1 VSLVHAKCLAF
12 AWDSQASKAYNPDAG
27 PLPDGLY
34 EIDTDSQLATLK
46 TLRGDW
52 LFQYPG
58 HEGRAPK
65 PEDPKPEDKPVTAM
79 ATATIKEVVE
89 AKAVKPDKRKVPMTA
104 ERKAQL
110 AVALAKG
117 RAAKKARLEAAAA

>member
-1 VSLVHAKCLAF
+1 MIVHAKCLAF
-12 AWDSQASKAYNPDAG
+12 AWDSLAGKAYNPDAG

-58 HEGRAPK
+58 HVG
-65 PEDPKPEDKPVTAM
+65 KPEDKPVAAV

-89 AKAVKPDKRKVPMTA
+89 AKAEEVKVDKRKVPMTA

-117 RAAKKARLEAAAA
+117 RAAKKARLELAAA

>member
-1 VSLVHAKCLAF
+1 MLVHAKCLAF
-12 AWDSQASKAYNPDAG
+12 AWDSQASKSYNPDAG

-34 EIDTDSQLATLK
+34 EIDTDSQLATLT
-46 TLRGDW
+46 TLRGEW

-58 HEGRAPK
+58 HEGKVPK
-65 PEDPKPEDKPVTAM
+65 PEDEPVV
-79 ATATIKEVVE
+79 ATATIKEIVE
-89 AKAVKPDKRKVPMTA
+89 AKPVKPDKRKVPMTA

-117 RAAKKARLEAAAA
+117 RAAKKARLELAAA

>member
-1 VSLVHAKCLAF
+1 MLVHAKCLAF

-46 TLRGDW
+46 TIRGDW

-65 PEDPKPEDKPVTAM
+65 PGDEPVVAV

-89 AKAVKPDKRKVPMTA
+89 AKAEAVKVDKRKVPMTA

>member
-1 VSLVHAKCLAF
+1 MKVAAKCLAF
-12 AWDSQASKAYNPDAG
+12 AWDSQASKAYYPNAG

-46 TLRGDW
+46 TIRGDW

-65 PEDPKPEDKPVTAM
+65 PGDVPVV
-79 ATATIKEVVE
+79 ATATIKEIVE
-89 AKAVKPDKRKVPMTA
+89 AKAETVKADKRKVPMTA

-110 AVALAKG
+110 AAALAKG
-117 RAAKKARLEAAAA
+117 RAAKKAKLELAAA

>member
-1 VSLVHAKCLAF
+1 MIVHAKCLAF
-12 AWDSQASKAYNPDAG
+12 AWDSLASKAYNPDAG

-34 EIDTDSQLATLK
+34 EIDTDSQLATL
-46 TLRGDW
+46 TTIRGDW

-65 PEDPKPEDKPVTAM
+65 PGDKPVEAV

-89 AKAVKPDKRKVPMTA
+89 PMTA

-110 AVALAKG
+110 AAALAKG
-117 RAAKKARLEAAAA
+117 RAAKKARLELAAA

>member
-1 VSLVHAKCLAF
+1 MLVHAKCLAF
-12 AWDSQASKAYNPDAG
+12 AWDSLASKAYNPDAG

-34 EIDTDSQLATLK
+34 EIDTDSQLATL
-46 TLRGDW
+46 TTIRGDW

-65 PEDPKPEDKPVTAM
+65 PGDKPVEAV

-89 AKAVKPDKRKVPMTA
+89 AKAVKTDKRKVPMTA

-110 AVALAKG
+110 AAALAKG
-117 RAAKKARLEAAAA
+117 RAAKKTRMAELAAA

>member
-1 VSLVHAKCLAF
+1 MLVHAKCLAF

-58 HEGRAPK
+58 HVG
-65 PEDPKPEDKPVTAM
+65 KPEDKPVAAV

-89 AKAVKPDKRKVPMTA
+89 AKPDKRKVPMTT

-110 AVALAKG
+110 AAALAKG
-117 RAAKKARLEAAAA
+117 RAAKKARLELAAA

>member
-1 VSLVHAKCLAF
+1 MKVVAKCLAF
-12 AWDSQASKAYNPDAG
+12 AWDSLAKKAYNPDAG

-52 LFQYPG
+52 QFQYPG

-65 PEDPKPEDKPVTAM
+65 SGDVPVV
-79 ATATIKEVVE
+79 ATATIKEIVE
-89 AKAVKPDKRKVPMTA
+89 AKPVTTDKRKVPMTA

-110 AVALAKG
+110 AAALAKG
-117 RAAKKARLEAAAA
+117 CAAKKARLEAAAA

>member
-1 VSLVHAKCLAF
+1 MLVHAKCLAF
-12 AWDSQASKAYNPDAG
+12 AWDSQACKAYNPDAG

-34 EIDTDSQLATLK
+34 EIDTDSQLATLT

-65 PEDPKPEDKPVTAM
+65 PEDNPVVAV

-89 AKAVKPDKRKVPMTA
+89 SKPVKTDKRKVPMTP

-110 AVALAKG
+110 AAALAKG
-117 RAAKKARLEAAAA
+117 RAAKKARIAEMAAA

>member
-1 VSLVHAKCLAF
+1 MIVHAKCLAF
-12 AWDSQASKAYNPDAG
+12 AWDSLASKAYNPDAG

-34 EIDTDSQLATLK
+34 EIDTDSQLATL
-46 TLRGDW
+46 TTIRGDW

-65 PEDPKPEDKPVTAM
+65 PGDKPVEAV

-89 AKAVKPDKRKVPMTA
+89 AKPDKRKVPMTA

-110 AVALAKG
+110 AAALAKG
-117 RAAKKARLEAAAA
+117 RAAKKARLELAAA

>member
-1 VSLVHAKCLAF
+1 MKFAAKCLAF
-12 AWDSQASKAYNPDAG
+12 AWDSQASKAYNPNAG
-27 PLPDGLY
+27 PLPDGHY

-46 TLRGDW
+46 TIRGDW

-65 PEDPKPEDKPVTAM
+65 SGDVPVV
-79 ATATIKEVVE
+79 ATATIKEIVE
-89 AKAVKPDKRKVPMTA
+89 AKPVTTDKRKVPMTA

-117 RAAKKARLEAAAA
+117 RAAKKAKLELAAA

>member
-1 VSLVHAKCLAF
+1 MLVHAKCLAF

-58 HEGRAPK
+58 HVG
-65 PEDPKPEDKPVTAM
+65 KPEDKPVAAV

-89 AKAVKPDKRKVPMTA
+89 AKAEAVKVDKRKVPMTA

-117 RAAKKARLEAAAA
+117 RAAKKARLELAAA

>member
-1 VSLVHAKCLAF
+1 MLVHAKCLAF

-46 TLRGDW
+46 TIRGDW
-52 LFQYPG
+52 IFQYPG

-65 PEDPKPEDKPVTAM
+65 PEDNPVV

-89 AKAVKPDKRKVPMTA
+89 AKVDRRKGKKGPMTA
-104 ERKAQL
+104 ERKVQL
-110 AVALAKG
+110 AAALAKG

>member
-1 VSLVHAKCLAF
+1 MKFAAKCLAF
-12 AWDSQASKAYNPDAG
+12 AWDSQASKAYNPNAG
-27 PLPDGLY
+27 PLPDGHY

-46 TLRGDW
+46 TIRGDW

-65 PEDPKPEDKPVTAM
+65 PGDKPVAAV

-89 AKAVKPDKRKVPMTA
+89 AKAEAVKVDKRKVPMTA

-110 AVALAKG
+110 VAALTKG
-117 RAAKKARLEAAAA
+117 RAAKKARIAELAAA

>member
-1 VSLVHAKCLAF
+1 MKVVAKCLAF

-58 HEGRAPK
+58 HEGRPN
-65 PEDPKPEDKPVTAM
+65 PEDKPVAAV

-89 AKAVKPDKRKVPMTA
+89 AKVDKRKVPMTA

-117 RAAKKARLEAAAA
+117 RAAKKARIAELAAA

>member
-12 AWDSQASKAYNPDAG
+12 AWDSQAGKAYNPDAG

-58 HEGRAPK
+58 HEGR
-65 PEDPKPEDKPVTAM
+65 PKPEDKPVA

-89 AKAVKPDKRKVPMTA
+89 AKPVKPDKRKVPMTA
-104 ERKAQL
+104 ERKAKL
-110 AVALAKG
+110 AVSLAKG
-117 RAAKKARLEAAAA
+117 RAAKKARIAEMAAA

>member
-1 VSLVHAKCLAF
+1 MLVHAKCLAF

-65 PEDPKPEDKPVTAM
+65 PGDEPVV
-79 ATATIKEVVE
+79 ATATVKEVVE
-89 AKAVKPDKRKVPMTA
+89 AKAAPSKIDKRHQKMSDA
-104 ERKAQL
+104 HKKAMI
-110 AVALAKG
+110 AG
-117 RAAKKARLEAAAA
+117 RAAKKAERMAHLEAAAA

>member
-1 VSLVHAKCLAF
+1 MSLVHAKCLAF
-12 AWDSQASKAYNPDAG
+12 AWDSLASKAYNPDAG

-65 PEDPKPEDKPVTAM
+65 PGDEPVV
-79 ATATIKEVVE
+79 ATATVKEVVE
-89 AKAVKPDKRKVPMTA
+89 PKIDKRKLKKGPMSE

-110 AVALAKG
+110 AAALAKG

>member
-1 VSLVHAKCLAF
+1 MKVVAKCLAF

-58 HEGRAPK
+58 HEGRPN
-65 PEDPKPEDKPVTAM
+65 PEDKPVAAV

-89 AKAVKPDKRKVPMTA
+89 AKAEEVKVDKRKVPMTA

-117 RAAKKARLEAAAA
+117 RAAKKARIAELSAA

>member
-12 AWDSQASKAYNPDAG
+12 AWDSLASKAYNPDAG

-46 TLRGDW
+46 TIRGDW

-65 PEDPKPEDKPVTAM
+65 PGDKPVA
-79 ATATIKEVVE
+79 ATATIKEVVA
-89 AKAVKPDKRKVPMTA
+89 AKAEAVKTDKRKVPMTA

>member
-1 VSLVHAKCLAF
+1 MLVHAKCLAF

-34 EIDTDSQLATLK
+34 EIDTDSQLATLT
-46 TLRGDW
+46 TLRGEW

-58 HEGRAPK
+58 HEGKVPK
-65 PEDPKPEDKPVTAM
+65 PEDEPVVSV

-89 AKAVKPDKRKVPMTA
+89 AKPVKTDKRKVPMTP

-110 AVALAKG
+110 AAALAKG
-117 RAAKKARLEAAAA
+117 RAAKKARIAEMAAA

>member
-1 VSLVHAKCLAF
+1 MLVHAKCLAF

-65 PEDPKPEDKPVTAM
+65 PGDEPVVAV
-79 ATATIKEVVE
+79 ATATVKEIVE

-117 RAAKKARLEAAAA
+117 RAAKKARLELAAA

>member
-1 VSLVHAKCLAF
+1 MIVHAKCLAF
-12 AWDSQASKAYNPDAG
+12 AWDSQASKAYSPDAG

-65 PEDPKPEDKPVTAM
+65 PGDEPVMAV
-79 ATATIKEVVE
+79 ATATVKEIVE
-89 AKAVKPDKRKVPMTA
+89 AKPVKPDKRKVPMTP

-110 AVALAKG
+110 AAALAKG
-117 RAAKKARLEAAAA
+117 RAAKRARIAELAAA

>member
-1 VSLVHAKCLAF
+1 MIVHAKCLAF
-12 AWDSQASKAYNPDAG
+12 AWDSLASKAYNPDAG

-52 LFQYPG
+52 IFQYPG
-58 HEGRAPK
+58 HEGRPK
-65 PEDPKPEDKPVTAM
+65 PGDKPVAAV

-89 AKAVKPDKRKVPMTA
+89 AKAEAVKVDKRKVPITA

-110 AVALAKG
+110 AAALVKG
-117 RAAKKARLEAAAA
+117 RAAKKARIAELAAA